1 MPLNTS
7 KLRVVNYKPCGPK
20 ALRTAHKGNIRAYK
34 GNTSSKHFAEAM
46 DSGCRSLNYIDSVRG
61 ALQNVPLKANVNA
74 PFGLPEALLKE
85 LLNVGIGCNVEEG
98 IEL

>member
-1 MPLNTS
+1 
-7 KLRVVNYKPCGPK
+7 
-20 ALRTAHKGNIRAYK
+20 
-34 GNTSSKHFAEAM
+34 M
-46 DSGCRSLNYIDSVRG
+46 DSRRRSLNYIDPVERS
-61 ALQNVPLKANVNA
+61 LQNVLLKANVNA